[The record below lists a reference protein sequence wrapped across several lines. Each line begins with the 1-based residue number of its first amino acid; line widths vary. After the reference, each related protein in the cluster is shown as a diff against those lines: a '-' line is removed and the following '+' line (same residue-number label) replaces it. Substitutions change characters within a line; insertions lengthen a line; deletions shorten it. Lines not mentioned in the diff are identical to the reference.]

1 MLDDRNFRCDLGRKR
16 SSFSREMSPNQASRT
31 FTMNLLPALL
41 LVALASIGCQSKG
54 VCTYT
59 EPSSDDIDVCHV
71 NFSKSECASK
81 SGEFLNVDDEKSGE
95 ILCRTRGYEGKG
107 KQESDKPGE
116 AYSLSKLRYGS
127 CVVGAADECVP
138 DESKSTCEKTKKGTW
153 TFGDTREQRDAAC
166 KAAGYTKFDS
176 GGGIGIDR
184 WKRPN

>member
-1 MLDDRNFRCDLGRKR
+1 M
-16 SSFSREMSPNQASRT
+16 SSYPSI
-31 FTMNLLPALL
+31 LLHPALL
-41 LVALASIGCQSKG
+41 LVAIASIGCQSKG

-59 EPSSDDIDVCHV
+59 EPSSDNIDVCHV

-116 AYSLSKLRYGS
+116 AYSLSKLRQGS

-138 DESKSTCEKTKKGTW
+138 DESKSTCEKTAKGTW